1 MEKTAMIRARTYED
15 VKAEVDNILKRSG

>member
-1 MEKTAMIRARTYED
+1 MEKTAMIRARIYED